1 MEPSG
6 KDHAGPPSTHPAATA
21 VPLTGGNSCIA
32 EARHFAAD
40 FLTRA
45 QADRD
50 AVVSTRVMD
59 LTQLVVSELV
69 TNASKYAPGPI
80 QMELRIGEAT
90 VEVTVRDSRR
100 ARPVACAVDP
110 HRVGRHGLEIVLA
123 VSQEFQVQVEP
134 SGKRVTAHISLAED
148 AGAGAGRGSDVRGA
162 RRSR

>member
-1 MEPSG
+1 MESSG
-6 KDHAGPPSTHPAATA
+6 KGCAGPPNTRPTATA
-21 VPLTGGNSCIA
+21 VPLAGGNSCIA

-45 QADRD
+45 QADQD
-50 AVVSTRVMD
+50 VVVSARVMD

-80 QMELRIGEAT
+80 HMELRIAEAA

-110 HRVGRHGLEIVLA
+110 HRIGQHGLEIVLA
-123 VSQEFQVQVEP
+123 VAREFQVHVEP
-134 SGKRVTAHISLAED
+134 AGKRVTAHISLAED
-148 AGAGAGRGSDVRGA
+148 AGSGRG
-162 RRSR
+162 